1 MQIGEK
7 NSVTP
12 TLVFRERDR
21 VRIEL
26 NEVLRCERER
36 RFHPHEVAS
45 LLNKEI
51 HVCRDVVLQRSDRG
65 EVVVVG
71 DVV

>member
-1 MQIGEK
+1 MTRREYMQIGEK

-26 NEVLRCERER
+26 N
-36 RFHPHEVAS
+36 
-45 LLNKEI
+45 
-51 HVCRDVVLQRSDRG
+51 
-65 EVVVVG
+65 
-71 DVV
+71 